1 MAETKALPKPETEE
15 DELKGSEAPL
25 LDHLIEL
32 RKRLIYSVIAIAVI
46 FVGCFAF
53 AQPLYNLLTLPFV
66 WAAGGVENVQMITT
80 SPQEQFFTNMNVALF
95 GALFLGFPF
104 VATQIYMFVAPGLY
118 KKERNAFIPYLI
130 ATPIFFLAGAA
141 MVYFIVGP
149 MALHFFLGMQQLGDG
164 QVRIELQT
172 RVSEY
177 LGFIMT
183 LIFAFGICFQLPIVL
198 TLLARIELINTG
210 HLAKGRR
217 YAIVIILA
225 LAALLT
231 PPDPI
236 SQIGLA
242 LPMYALYELSIL
254 SVKWVE
260 RQRAA
265 KLAAEA
271 ASNGGTTA
279 A

>member
-1 MAETKALPKPETEE
+1 MPEMADTKALPKPDGEE
-15 DELKGSEAPL
+15 VDELKGSEAPL

-32 RKRLIYSVIAIAVI
+32 RKRLIYSVIAIAVF
-46 FVGCFAF
+46 FVICFAF
-53 AQPLYNLLTLPFV
+53 GRQIYDILVIPFT
-66 WAAGGVENVQMITT
+66 AAGGTNMIYTA
-80 SPQEQFFTNMNVALF
+80 PLEFFFTQMNVALF

-104 VATQIYMFVAPGLY
+104 VAAQIYAFVAPGLY
-118 KKERNAFIPYLI
+118 KKERTAFVPYLI
-130 ATPIFFLAGAA
+130 ATPIFFVAGAL
-141 MVYFIVGP
+141 MVYFVVAP
-149 MALHFFLGMQQLGDG
+149 MALHFFIGMQQVGEG
-164 QVRIELQT
+164 QSVQIEMQT

-183 LIFAFGICFQLPIVL
+183 LIFAFGICFQLPVVL
-198 TLLARIELINTG
+198 TLLARIELVNTG

-225 LAALLT
+225 MAALLT

-260 RQRAA
+260 KQRAK

-271 ASNGGTTA
+271 AANT
-279 A
+279 